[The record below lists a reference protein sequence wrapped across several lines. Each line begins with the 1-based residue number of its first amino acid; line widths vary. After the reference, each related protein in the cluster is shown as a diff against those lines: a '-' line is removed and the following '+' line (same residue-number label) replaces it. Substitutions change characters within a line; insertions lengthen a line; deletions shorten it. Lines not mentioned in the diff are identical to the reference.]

1 MAYGPAQHQ
10 NPPTVHPIAQA
21 TAADSETSPETHRDV
36 SVTTSPRVK
45 NALSALRLLVIL
57 LTLALL
63 TSFFVVVPVGSRG
76 VLLRLGAVQ
85 DTILSE
91 GFHPLLPIVYSVQP
105 MSVQVQSLVQH
116 SEGASRD
123 LQDVNIDLAVGW
135 HVLAHR
141 VNRVY
146 QQLGDGEAIVKKVI
160 EPAIE
165 DGLKAVVASF
175 TAEQLITE
183 RPQVKSALVQV
194 LTERLQGFDLVLDG
208 IDLVQLEFSNR
219 FREAVEAKQVAEQDA
234 RRAEYEALKAQR
246 LAAAKV
252 YLAEGE
258 AKAQQ
263 LLQTGLTPE
272 VLQRQAIEKWNGH
285 LPLVVGNDSLRSLD
299 IKSLLKAD
307 RNLNRRAAG

>member
-10 NPPTVHPIAQA
+10 IPPTVPPIAQA
-21 TAADSETSPETHRDV
+21 AAADSEASPETHRNV
-36 SVTTSPRVK
+36 SVATSPRVR
-45 NALSALRLLVIL
+45 NVLSALRLLVVL
-57 LTLALL
+57 LILALL

-123 LQDVNIDLAVGW
+123 LQDVNIDLAVSW
-135 HVLAHR
+135 HVLAPR

-194 LTERLQGFDLVLDG
+194 LTERLQDFDLVLDG